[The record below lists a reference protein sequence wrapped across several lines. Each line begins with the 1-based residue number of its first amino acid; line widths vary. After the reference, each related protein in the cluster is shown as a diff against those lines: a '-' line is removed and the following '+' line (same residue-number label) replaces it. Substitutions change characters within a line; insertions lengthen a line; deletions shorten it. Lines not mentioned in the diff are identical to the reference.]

1 MTIVCIIDLKGK
13 HMEYQVKTLINNM
26 LRSVEYEREEERERH
41 FQEMKYLT
49 GHEREKKGRAIINL
63 KKRKS
68 GRTLSGEHLYIFSKG
83 ERIETE
89 INVGDQV
96 VVSQNSPLD
105 QQNPTAIVYEISNK
119 SITLAFTKQPRFA
132 SSKGLRIDL
141 AVNDTT
147 YRRMEEA
154 LLTLR
159 SPQYSKLHKILSGQ
173 YGVNTSLKDIP
184 YKDLN
189 TRQSDAISQAFN
201 NNGYYSIQGPPG
213 TGKTYTAAHLI
224 HWIVKQGKK
233 VLITADS
240 NAAVDHLIRNCIKL
254 GLDPLRI
261 GNPIRVNSDLK
272 SYTLD
277 YRVYK
282 HILYDEVSSLQLELE
297 DTKELQK
304 TIERPKMK
312 DTRGYSYSELVE
324 LLESNQAGRGISKQ
338 TIKDMK
344 PFLKVQKK
352 MDSLYSKIQKLRD
365 QIQSD
370 ILNSHQIIA
379 STNATSGCDLLVDA
393 HFDWVIMDEAAQA
406 SLPSAMIPIIKCNRF
421 VLVGDHYQLP
431 PVVINQEARELGLDQ
446 SLMDYLANQYPY
458 YLSQLNVQYRMHED
472 INNLVSSM
480 FYNNQLIPANQVK
493 KRRVMKGNIVET
505 IQVNGKELMQ
515 KDSKSFYN
523 EVEIEMVGKQI
534 RRLLKSVDANQI
546 AVISPYKAQAKK
558 LQKLY
563 PDIEIDTVDAFQ
575 GREKDVVIISFV
587 RSNPSNNIGFLKDFR
602 RLNVS
607 ISRAK
612 SKLILI
618 GNLNM
623 IRHNEMY
630 DYLFEMIQEAH

>member
-1 MTIVCIIDLKGK
+1 MD
-13 HMEYQVKTLINNM
+13 YQVKTLINNM
-26 LRSVEYEREEERERH
+26 LRSVEYEREEERDRH
-41 FQEMKYLT
+41 FQEMKYLS
-49 GHEREKKGRAIINL
+49 GLEREKKGRAIINL

-96 VVSQNSPLD
+96 LVSLTNPLD
-105 QQNPTAIVYEISNK
+105 QQNPTAIVYEVSHK
-119 SITLAFTKQPRFA
+119 SITLAFSRQPRFA

-147 YRRMEEA
+147 YKRMEEA
-154 LLTLR
+154 LLNLR

-173 YGVNTSLKDIP
+173 YGVNTSLKEIP

-189 TRQSDAISQAFN
+189 ERQSDAISQAFN

-261 GNPIRVNSDLK
+261 GNPIRVNKDLK

-277 YRVYK
+277 YRIYEHV
-282 HILYDEVSSLQLELE
+282 LYGEVTSLQDQLEE
-297 DTKELQK
+297 VKELQK
-304 TIERPKMK
+304 GVERPSNK
-312 DTRGYSYSELVE
+312 DTRGYTYTELIE
-324 LLESNQAGRGISKQ
+324 LLESNQSGRGISKQ

-344 PFLKVQKK
+344 PFLKLQKK
-352 MDSLYSKIQKLRD
+352 MDALYSKIQKLRD

-370 ILNSHQIIA
+370 ILYSHQIIA
-379 STNATSGCDLLVDA
+379 STNATAGCDLLVDA

-406 SLPSAMIPIIKCNRF
+406 SMPSAMIPILKCNRF

-431 PVVINQEARELGLDQ
+431 PVVINQEAKELGLDQ
-446 SLMDYLANQYPY
+446 SLMDYLADKYPY
-458 YLSQLNVQYRMHED
+458 YLSQLNVQYRMHEE

-480 FYNNQLIPANQVK
+480 FYNDQLIPAKQVR
-493 KRRVMKGNIVET
+493 KRRVMRGDIIET
-505 IQVNGKELMQ
+505 IQVGGKELMQ

-523 EVEIEMVGKQI
+523 QQEIDMVGKQI
-534 RRLLKSVDANQI
+534 KRLLKYVKEDQI

-563 PDIEIDTVDAFQ
+563 PEIEIDTVDAFQ

-623 IRHNEMY
+623 IRHDDMY
-630 DYLFEMIQEAH
+630 DYLLEMIQEA